1 MLFNLAVSRGE
12 VGRDE
17 WRPSPPHPSQRH
29 IEGKGFMRTQGCAL
43 KKNKLKGTKCSEPV
57 KSRVPIRY
65 ALYERSKVFEL
76 PVN

>member
-43 KKNKLKGTKCSEPV
+43 KKNKLKGAKCSKPV
-57 KSRVPIRY
+57 KSRVPRRY